1 MRKYQLQKRNTRK
14 MNVNRKEHKLLSLQ
28 ISWSKFE
35 KKVTLYNLCRYQ
47 LRINPKSTENIFLLS
62 PSQIFY
68 QIKLKLNEVV
78 FNVLH
83 NCHSLT
89 MNLFNSLEYLI
100 VYLTTGILYQ
110 IYQILTITSK
120 KSLKYVI

>member
-1 MRKYQLQKRNTRK
+1 M
-14 MNVNRKEHKLLSLQ
+14 
-28 ISWSKFE
+28 
-35 KKVTLYNLCRYQ
+35 
-47 LRINPKSTENIFLLS
+47 
-62 PSQIFY
+62 
-68 QIKLKLNEVV
+68 KLNEVV

-120 KSLKYVI
+120 LFELQPPFEVTIRYYYKVNQQQELAQYTYHCF

>member
-1 MRKYQLQKRNTRK
+1 MSIEKSTDFYHFRFLGQSLKKKLQ
-14 MNVNRKEHKLLSLQ
+14 
-28 ISWSKFE
+28 
-35 KKVTLYNLCRYQ
+35 
-47 LRINPKSTENIFLLS
+47 RINPKSTENIFLLS

-68 QIKLKLNEVV
+68 KIKLKLNEVV